1 MVERRNGARSGV
13 KLTLLLGALVLL
25 NYVDRGALGIA
36 APRLEGALG
45 LSKLEFGLAISAFAW
60 VYAPAQ
66 FAVGW
71 LADRFCVYRLIAAG
85 LALWSAATLMTG
97 FATTLAWLVA
107 MRVLLGVGE
116 GVAFPA
122 ASKIIARHVS
132 PERRGIANGTLA
144 AALAWG
150 PALGTFAGGLL
161 LQWSG
166 WRAIFWVFGGVTLV
180 WIVPWLIVS
189 RSHWSKRGDAAHG
202 DTVPVRAVMR
212 APAPWLLGI
221 GHFCNTYGFFFLLA
235 WLPLYLVQARGL
247 SILAMTGM
255 TTAVYLVQG
264 AGALLW
270 GAWSDARV
278 RAGADEGVLRKG
290 LMSFYQACM
299 AIAILGAGLSQST
312 AALFGWLLLAGAV
325 GGIGGSNCYAIA
337 QMFAGPRAA
346 GGLVGIMNGVG
357 NTSGIVGPI
366 LTGWLIQAGGGDYHL
381 AFYSAAA
388 IAALGIVWWWAV
400 VPPVARID
408 GEPRSIS
415 NNPAVR

>member
-1 MVERRNGARSGV
+1 MTGRTTTARAGFW
-13 KLTLLLGALVLL
+13 LTLLLGALILL

-36 APRLEGALG
+36 APKLEGDLN
-45 LSKLEFGLAISAFAW
+45 LTKLEFGLAISAFAW

-71 LADRFCVYRLIAAG
+71 LADRFCVYKLIAAG
-85 LALWSAATLMTG
+85 LALWSAATLLTG
-97 FATTLAWLVA
+97 FAQGLAWLVA
-107 MRVLLGVGE
+107 MRVLLGIGE

-122 ASKIIARHVS
+122 ASKIIARHVA

-166 WRAIFWVFGGVTLV
+166 WRAIFWSFGALTLI
-180 WIVPWLIVS
+180 WLVPWLRAS
-189 RSHWSKRGDAAHG
+189 RPHWSERSERGDV
-202 DTVPVRAVMR
+202 VPVREVMR
-212 APAPWLLGI
+212 SPTPWLLGV

-235 WLPLYLVQARGL
+235 WLPLYLVQSRGL
-247 SILAMTGM
+247 SILQMTAMT
-255 TTAVYLVQG
+255 TTVYLVQG

-270 GAWSDARV
+270 GVWSDARV

-299 AIAILGAGLSQST
+299 AAAIMGAALSTST
-312 AALFGWLLLAGAV
+312 GALFGWLLLAGAV

-337 QMFAGPRAA
+337 QMFSGPRAA

-381 AFYSAAA
+381 AFYVSAA

-408 GEPRSIS
+408 LAPGSFS
-415 NNPAVR
+415 NKPAVG